1 MSPKKKNDL
10 EESQAHYKKDAEN
23 FSKKI
28 CELKQVDERR

>member
-10 EESQAHYKKDAEN
+10 EESLARYKNDAEN

-28 CELKQVDERR
+28 CEMEQVDERR